1 MLTYVLEK
9 TRSEPLYAQLSRLI
23 RDGILTGRIA
33 PGERLPSKRPFAK
46 NLGVSVI
53 TVENAYARLVDEGY
67 VVSQPKSGYFAGD
80 LRSIAAI
87 RSRDPEPARHEE
99 QEGPELIADLTSS
112 QNEVSA
118 FPFTVWSS
126 IMRRELRCDRTALLT
141 NPPPGGALELRKAIA
156 SHLEAFHGI
165 EAQPSQIVVGP
176 GTEYLCALIVRLLG
190 RDLTYA
196 VEDPG
201 YPQTGRV
208 YRSQGVKVVRAAL
221 DPQGMSA
228 QALADAHA
236 DVAHVSPSHNFPT
249 GIVMPPAR
257 RYELLGWAAQKEGRF
272 IIEDDYDSE
281 FRLSGKPISA
291 LKSVDALGRVIYMNT
306 FTKTLASTVRISY
319 MVLPPELSERFMR
332 VCQGES
338 CAVSTFEQ
346 YALARFIEDGSFETH
361 LNRMRRLCLRK
372 REALMDLI
380 ARSPLGKASAIT
392 GQDAGLHF
400 LLALKTCDDDG
411 AAASRALSQGVR
423 IAPLS
428 RYCSRQDPS
437 SRHVFVVSYS
447 SVPLE
452 ALPRAVD
459 ALCRAMLP

>member
-9 TRSEPLYAQLSRLI
+9 TRSEPLYAQLARLI
-23 RDGILTGRIA
+23 RDGILTGKIA

-46 NLGVSVI
+46 NLGISVI

-67 VVSQPKSGYFAGD
+67 VVSQPKSGYFAVD
-80 LRSIAAI
+80 LKTAAAA
-87 RSRDPEPARHEE
+87 RSRDPKPAQGGEAD
-99 QEGPELIADLTSS
+99 GPELIADLTSS

-141 NPPPGGALELRKAIA
+141 NPPPGGALRLRRAIA
-156 SHLEAFHGI
+156 SHLQAFHGLDVR
-165 EAQPSQIVVGP
+165 PSQIVVGP

-190 RDLTYA
+190 RDLAYA

-208 YRSQGVKVVRAAL
+208 YLSQGVRVVRVPLDECGASAEAL
-221 DPQGMSA
+221 ERE
-228 QALADAHA
+228 HA

-249 GIVMPPAR
+249 GIVMPPSR
-257 RYELLGWAAQKEGRF
+257 RYEILGWAAKKEGRF

-281 FRLSGKPISA
+281 FRLSGRPISA

-319 MVLPPELSERFMR
+319 MVLPPELSERFLR
-332 VCQGES
+332 ECGSQS

-361 LNRMRRLCLRK
+361 LNRMRRLCLKK
-372 REALMDLI
+372 RRALMDLI
-380 ARSPLGKASAIT
+380 AESPLGDAAEIA

-400 LLALKTCDDDG
+400 LLKLRKGGDDEEAAAKALK
-411 AAASRALSQGVR
+411 LGVR

-428 RYCSRQDPS
+428 RYCANPGDEQ
-437 SRHVFVVSYS
+437 RHVFVVSYS
-447 SVPLE
+447 SVPLDRFG
-452 ALPRAVD
+452 AVVD
-459 ALCRAMLP
+459 ALCRAMLG

>member
-46 NLGVSVI
+46 NLGISVI
-53 TVENAYARLVDEGY
+53 TVENAYARLSDEGY
-67 VVSQPKSGYFAGD
+67 VVSQPKSGYFACDLKSVAAARRGD
-80 LRSIAAI
+80 PL
-87 RSRDPEPARHEE
+87 PARPDEE
-99 QEGPELIADLTSS
+99 SPRPLIADLTSS
-112 QNEVSA
+112 QNEISA

-141 NPPPGGALELRKAIA
+141 NPPPGGALCLRQAIA
-156 SHLEAFHGI
+156 SHLRAFHGLDVG
-165 EAQPSQIVVGP
+165 AGQIVVGP

-190 RDLTYA
+190 RKLRYA

-201 YPQTGRV
+201 YPLTGKV
-208 YRSQGVKVVRAAL
+208 YRDQGVEVVRVPL
-221 DPQGMSA
+221 DGEGMDA
-228 QALADAHA
+228 GALALSRA

-249 GIVMPPAR
+249 GVVMTPSR
-257 RYELLGWAAQKEGRF
+257 RYELLGWAAQREGRY

-281 FRLSGKPISA
+281 FRLSGRPISA

-332 VCQGES
+332 ECGPSS

-346 YALARFIEDGSFETH
+346 YALARFIDEGSFETH
-361 LNRMRRLCLRK
+361 LNRMRKLCLKK
-372 REALMDLI
+372 RAALMDLI
-380 ARSPLGKASAIT
+380 RKSPLGARCAIS

-400 LLALKTCDDDG
+400 LLKLRECGDDE
-411 AAASRALSQGVR
+411 AVASKALSLGVR
-423 IAPLS
+423 IAPLG
-428 RYCSRQDPS
+428 RFCARPDAGA
-437 SRHVFVVSYS
+437 RRTFVVSYS

-452 ALPRAVD
+452 TLPAVVD
-459 ALCRAMLP
+459 VLCKAMLP